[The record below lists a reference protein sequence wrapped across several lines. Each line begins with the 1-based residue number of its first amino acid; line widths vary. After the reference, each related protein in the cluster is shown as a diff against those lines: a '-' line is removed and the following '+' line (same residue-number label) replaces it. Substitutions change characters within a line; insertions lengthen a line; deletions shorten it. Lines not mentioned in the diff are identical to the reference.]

1 MNIYESGEDYLET
14 ILILSKQNGNVKSI
28 DIAQKMNFSKPS
40 VSVAMK
46 KLKEKGLIVVDEF
59 GFITLTSS
67 GLEIANKTYD
77 RHSFI
82 TDLLISLGVNED
94 TAKEDACK
102 IEHNL
107 SDETFTAIKRYFN
120 SFQNK

>member
-46 KLKEKGLIVVDEF
+46 KLKEKGLIIVDEF

-82 TDLLISLGVNED
+82 TDLLVSLGVNED

-120 SFQNK
+120 GFQNK

>member
-14 ILILSKQNGNVKSI
+14 ILILSKKNGNVKSI

-120 SFQNK
+120 GFQNK

>member
-82 TDLLISLGVNED
+82 TDLLVSLGVNED

-120 SFQNK
+120 GFQNK

>member
-82 TDLLISLGVNED
+82 TDLLIKLGVNED

-102 IEHNL
+102 MEHNL

-120 SFQNK
+120 GFQNK

>member
-14 ILILSKQNGNVKSI
+14 ILILSKKNGNVKSI
-28 DIAQKMNFSKPS
+28 DIAQEMNFSKPS

-59 GFITLTSS
+59 GYITLTSS
-67 GLEIANKTYD
+67 GFEIANKTYD
-77 RHSFI
+77 RHFLI

-107 SDETFTAIKRYFN
+107 SDETFEAIKRYFN
-120 SFQNK
+120 GLQNK

>member
-120 SFQNK
+120 GFQNK

>member
-28 DIAQKMNFSKPS
+28 DIAQQMNFSKPS

-82 TDLLISLGVNED
+82 TDLLIKLGVNED

-107 SDETFTAIKRYFN
+107 SDESFTAIKRYFN
-120 SFQNK
+120 DFKNK

>member
-1 MNIYESGEDYLET
+1 MTNIENSTLPK
-14 ILILSKQNGNVKSI
+14 IVKG
-28 DIAQKMNFSKPS
+28 D
-40 VSVAMK
+40 
-46 KLKEKGLIVVDEF
+46 LD
-59 GFITLTSS
+59 LTY
-67 GLEIANKTYD
+67 LEIANKTYD

>member
-14 ILILSKQNGNVKSI
+14 ILILSKRNGNVKSI
-28 DIAQKMNFSKPS
+28 DIAQEMNFSKPS

-59 GFITLTSS
+59 GYITLTLS
-67 GLEIANKTYD
+67 GYEIANKTYD
-77 RHSFI
+77 RHFLI

-107 SDETFTAIKRYFN
+107 SDETFEAIKRYFN
-120 SFQNK
+120 GLQNK